1 MKKGIV
7 ILVFLGLLGA
17 IGWQIYEKIS
27 APAQKGGPRRRRN
40 VAVAVETT
48 PVRRLTIRDVGLFT
62 GTLHPRSKFIVAPK
76 IGGRL
81 EKLYANIGDQVK
93 NDQLIAVLEDDEYIQ
108 QVDQAR
114 AELEVAKA
122 NFEESR
128 NGLDIARRELSR
140 VKALRQKK
148 IASESEL
155 DTAEAQLRTYDAKQR
170 VARAQVAQ
178 KKAALKGAQVRL
190 SYTKICAAC
199 EAALGK
205 WVVGERFV
213 DEGAMLAPGSPIVTV
228 LDIGFLTAVI
238 HIIEKD
244 YPKVRVDQ
252 SALVSTDAFP
262 GRSFTGKI
270 VRLAPLIKVSSRE
283 ARVEI
288 QIPNQD
294 SLLKPGMFVRVQIE
308 FAKHHDATVI
318 SENALV
324 RRNGHQGIFLADS
337 QTMKARF
344 VPLTLGI
351 IDGELAEVLKPPLS
365 GAIVTLGQHFLQ
377 DGSAIILP
385 GREGTR
391 RPAAKGG
398 VKGRPR
404 KRKGPEGKP

>member
-1 MKKGIV
+1 MKKSVV
-7 ILVFLGLLGA
+7 ILVFLCLLGA
-17 IGWQIYEKIS
+17 IGWQIYEKVS
-27 APAQKGGPRRRRN
+27 SPAKKGGMRRRRN

-93 NDQLIAVLEDDEYIQ
+93 NDQLIAVLEDEEYIQ

-114 AELEVAKA
+114 AELDVAKA

-128 NGLDIARRELSR
+128 SGLDIARRELSR

-155 DTAEAQLRTYDAKQR
+155 DTTEAQLRTYDAKHR

-178 KKAALKGAQVRL
+178 RKAALKGAQVRL

-199 EAALGK
+199 EGARGK

-213 DEGAMLAPGSPIVTV
+213 DEGAMLAPNSPIVTV
-228 LDIGFLTAVI
+228 LDIGYLTAVI

-252 SALVSTDAFP
+252 SASVSTDAFP
-262 GRSFTGKI
+262 GRTFTGKI

-288 QIPNQD
+288 EIPNQD
-294 SLLKPGMFVRVQIE
+294 GLLKPGMFVRVQIE
-308 FAKHHDATVI
+308 FARHHDVTVI
-318 SENALV
+318 PENTLV

-351 IDGELAEVLKPPLS
+351 INGERAEVLKPPLS
-365 GAIVTLGQHFLQ
+365 GAVVTLGQHFLE

-385 GREGTR
+385 GREGTPR
-391 RPAAKGG
+391 LTTKGG
-398 VKGRPR
+398 VSGPPR
-404 KRKGPEGKP
+404 KRKGPQGKP